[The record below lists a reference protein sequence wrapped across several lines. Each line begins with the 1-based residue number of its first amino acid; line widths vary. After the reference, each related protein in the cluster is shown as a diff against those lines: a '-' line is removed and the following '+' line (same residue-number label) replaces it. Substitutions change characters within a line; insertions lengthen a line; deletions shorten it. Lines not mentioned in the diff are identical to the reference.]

1 MTEEE
6 VREEKTW
13 IWCCQV
19 SSRFSFDPRDIMNF
33 ISREE
38 TSVIVSVRGL
48 WHTRDGWCSNR
59 CVEKQ
64 LGYLT
69 FA

>member
-6 VREEKTW
+6 VIDTERGEDVDR
-13 IWCCQV
+13 CYQV

-33 ISREE
+33 ISIEE
-38 TSVIVSVRGL
+38 TSVIVSAKGL
-48 WHTRDGWCSNR
+48 WQTRDGWCG
-59 CVEKQ
+59 EAT